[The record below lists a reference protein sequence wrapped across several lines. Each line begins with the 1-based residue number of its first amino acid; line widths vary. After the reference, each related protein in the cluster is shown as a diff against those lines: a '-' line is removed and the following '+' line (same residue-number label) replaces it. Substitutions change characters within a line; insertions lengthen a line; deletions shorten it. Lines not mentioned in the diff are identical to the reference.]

1 MSELRMDVNW
11 LIFCVFGL
19 VFVVSWCAL
28 RIGAL
33 RDDVKTLQEQVKRLL
48 RPPS

>member
-1 MSELRMDVNW
+1 MDVNW
-11 LIFCVFGL
+11 LIVVVFGL
-19 VFVVSWCAL
+19 VFTITWCAL

-33 RDDVKTLQEQVKRLL
+33 RDDVNTLQEQVKRLL